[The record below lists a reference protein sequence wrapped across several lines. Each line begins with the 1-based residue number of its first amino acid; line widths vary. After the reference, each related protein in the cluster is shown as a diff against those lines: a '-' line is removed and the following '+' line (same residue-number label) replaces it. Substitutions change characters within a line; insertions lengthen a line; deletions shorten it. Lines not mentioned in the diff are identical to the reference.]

1 MMNRSI
7 LTISRRRLA
16 VILIACS
23 ILLALASAAW
33 SAKKPVVRMIVFL
46 SPECS
51 TCAPVQKPKIDA
63 DADKAGC
70 KAEIRYLDVTEVKNY
85 RLLAKMEEQFKDKGN
100 EMPVVFINGEVI
112 GGEKEATDRLP
123 AAISKAAKKGG
134 CGWPDTGPV
143 SALST
148 KPTTHQATSGPT
160 PHMVFAK
167 TTANVGKVGVGRAV
181 TVRFVFTNKGK
192 GNLVIKD
199 VRSSCAC
206 FHPKATSKLLAPGKS
221 AAVEVIVKPDGV
233 SARVDKTVMID
244 TNDPA
249 RPVTM
254 LKIKAELARVVILTP
269 PTINFGSIPV
279 GKSIEKTVKILPA
292 ARGKFVVRSVTGS
305 GFVRVIGVTPIKG
318 GGYTA
323 KLVIGGP
330 QPRRVFEN
338 VSIRVNA
345 GMDIAVHLSVFGNIV
360 GEAGRVGKAR

>member
-1 MMNRSI
+1 MMYRSN

-16 VILIACS
+16 VILVACAVLLS
-23 ILLALASAAW
+23 ISSASW

-51 TCAPVQKPKIDA
+51 TCAPVQKPRIDA
-63 DADKAGC
+63 DADKVGC

-85 RLLAKMEEQFKDKGN
+85 RLLVKMEEQFKDKGN
-100 EMPVVFINGEVI
+100 EMPVVFIDGQVI

-123 AAISKAAKKGG
+123 GTIAKAAKKGG
-134 CGWPDTGPV
+134 CGWPDTTPV
-143 SALST
+143 STSST
-148 KPTTHQATSGPT
+148 KPTTHQTTAGPT
-160 PHMVFAK
+160 PRMVFAR
-167 TTANVGKVGVGRAV
+167 TTAKVGKVGVGRAV

-192 GNLVIKD
+192 GNLAIKD
-199 VRSSCAC
+199 ARSSCAC

-221 AAVEVIVKPDGV
+221 AAIEVIVKPDGV

-249 RPVTM
+249 RPVTV

-292 ARGKFVVRSVTGS
+292 ARGKFVVRSVVGS
-305 GFVRVIGVTPIKG
+305 GCVRVTSVMPIKG

-345 GMDIAVHLSVFGNIV
+345 GMDIAVHLSVFGNIT
-360 GEAGRVGKAR
+360 GKAERVGQAR

>member
-1 MMNRSI
+1 MMGKQRTVTLLRSI
-7 LTISRRRLA
+7 ATRVLA
-16 VILIACS
+16 CVILLCCTGVG
-23 ILLALASAAW
+23 W

-51 TCAPVQKPKIDA
+51 TCAPVQKEKIEA

-85 RLLAKMEEQFKDKGN
+85 RKLVDMEQRFNDKGN
-100 EMPVVFINGEVI
+100 EMPVVFIDGEVI

-123 AAISKAAKKGG
+123 AAIAKAAKKGG
-134 CGWPDTGPV
+134 CGWPDAGAV
-143 SALST
+143 STSSAKT
-148 KPTTHQATSGPT
+148 PAHQGTNT
-160 PHMVFAK
+160 PAPRVVFDK
-167 TTANVGKVGVGRAV
+167 TTASVGKVGVGRAV
-181 TVRFVFTNKGK
+181 TVRFAFTNKGK

-206 FHPKATSKLLAPGKS
+206 FHPKTTSKLVAPGKS

-233 SARVDKTVMID
+233 STQVDKTVMID

-249 RPVTM
+249 RPVTV

-305 GFVRVIGVTPIKG
+305 GYVRVTGVTPIKG

-360 GEAGRVGKAR
+360 GKAERVGKAR